1 MKERETNQARDKEF
15 VNEQWLNGYRKE
27 KYINT
32 LKRQDKTFFQIL
44 NTI

>member
-1 MKERETNQARDKEF
+1 MKESETNQATDKEF